1 MSNEK
6 AKFKYKLTLL
16 KYWGILCL
24 KNFRRLSLTV
34 YNKLEDYRKKWLKY
48 MRIGSFLFLFIYSGI
63 VREFRETQLKK
74 KTAENV
80 ENNKFEMKDKIELN
94 NEDKEEDEK
103 NDMDK
108 DNKINLPED
117 NFPIVRE
124 SLPEKQEMQKQN
136 EIIEN
141 KEDEN

>member
-1 MSNEK
+1 
-6 AKFKYKLTLL
+6 
-16 KYWGILCL
+16 
-24 KNFRRLSLTV
+24 
-34 YNKLEDYRKKWLKY
+34 
-48 MRIGSFLFLFIYSGI
+48 
-63 VREFRETQLKK
+63 
-74 KTAENV
+74 
-80 ENNKFEMKDKIELN
+80 MKDKIELN

-124 SLPEKQEMQKQN
+124 SLTEKQEIQKQN